1 MILSETNSGA
11 DAGPVVEYIGNGCRI
26 HRDRARLLAEMAG
39 LSEDAYVTAKH
50 AAAFIDTSVGQLANW
65 RVQRR
70 GPPFV
75 SGQRFIRYRL
85 ADLRSF
91 MSARLKETQ
100 P

>member
-1 MILSETNSGA
+1 MLRSVTA
-11 DAGPVVEYIGNGCRI
+11 DSDKAAVEYISNGYRI
-26 HRDRARLLAEMAG
+26 YRDRARLLAEIEG
-39 LSEDAYVTAKH
+39 LPDDAFITARH

-65 RVQRR
+65 RFQRR

-75 SGQRFIRYRL
+75 SGRRFIRYRL

-91 MSARLKETQ
+91 MANRLKETQ